1 MEILI
6 VGLNNDLQ
14 NGSQWGFSLGPGF
27 IHQLSVGTFADWN
40 GPPPMSVMGFHLR
53 TRPYTSN
60 CFHSMDLISHN
71 FHPAK
76 PELGTDEATSP

>member
-1 MEILI
+1 MEIMI

-14 NGSQWGFSLGPGF
+14 NGLQWGFSLGPGPSLAF

-53 TRPYTSN
+53 TRP
-60 CFHSMDLISHN
+60 
-71 FHPAK
+71 
-76 PELGTDEATSP
+76 